1 MKKIISLALIL
12 ACLEAGAQSISY
24 RQYIQTVAS
33 ENIEYLAERYN
44 VDIATANL
52 QAAKVF
58 NDPELSVDYANN
70 QDWFMYM
77 GQSVELGLSYDL
89 DLAGERRA
97 RIRAAA
103 SEKEITDASVA
114 AYLSNLR
121 LDAATAWAE
130 AWSLRCK
137 CEVME
142 ESVDDMMR
150 IAESDSIR
158 LSLGDISRADATQSR
173 LEAQSLKAQL
183 ISLRS
188 EYENA
193 LMGLSSLCGGR
204 PVTDISDEN
213 LPLTMQ
219 DIMDGDIYTIA
230 EMNRADLKAAE
241 LSHTLSNDN
250 LALVKASRAFD
261 MGLNVGY
268 SYNTEVR
275 NEIAPAPKF
284 NGISVGVTIPLKFS
298 GFNRGELKAAQSRV
312 LQSQKYYESAVLQ
325 VRTEVSQALNSL
337 RASEE
342 VMRQYDD
349 VMLAEAREVMESRC
363 VGYAKGESSL
373 LELLSAQAVYRDVM
387 TDYID
392 ACRDNFICHASLEH
406 ALGISAY

>member
-52 QAAKVF
+52 QAANVF

>member
-77 GQSVELGLSYDL
+77 GQSVELGFSYDL